1 VLITEKKGISM
12 EDFSTLNWL
21 AIGVGTIA
29 SFLLGWLWYSP
40 ILFGTKWAEGSGVT
54 LESADKMPVF
64 AMFTQ
69 LLALLALAMVIGIT
83 AQVDALITA
92 ILAILT
98 TALFA
103 ASAGGFINK
112 SRYAITVDV
121 CYRVAAGAVMIVFQ
135 GIF

>member
-1 VLITEKKGISM
+1 M
-12 EDFSTLNWL
+12 EDFASLNWL

-29 SFLLGWLWYSP
+29 AFLLGWLWYSP
-40 ILFGTKWAEGSGVT
+40 LVFGTKWAAGSGVT
-54 LESADKMPVF
+54 LDSADRMPAM

-92 ILAILT
+92 ILAILA

-103 ASAGGFINK
+103 ASAGSFINK

-121 CYRVAAGAVMIVFQ
+121 CYRIVAGAVMIVFQ
-135 GIF
+135 GIL